1 MIKKLDAFVNWINCR
16 NKERQLSKQQ
26 KNYYTKK
33 QGKLRVLNGKKP
45 TKQQFDYR
53 LVIMYNDS
61 NA

>member
-33 QGKLRVLNGKKP
+33 QGKSRVLNGKKP
-45 TKQQFDYR
+45 TKQ
-53 LVIMYNDS
+53 
-61 NA
+61 

>member
-1 MIKKLDAFVNWINCR
+1 KAKGEQAMIKKLDAFVNWINCR

-45 TKQQFDYR
+45 TKQ
-53 LVIMYNDS
+53 
-61 NA
+61 